1 VISRRPIIA
10 ITTYVADARW
20 GPWDQPVALVP
31 RGYVEAVS
39 RAGGRPVLV
48 PPCTDGV
55 AETLGL
61 ADGLIFCGGP
71 DLEPRLYGQPRA
83 AATAQLAPERDVPEL
98 QLLSAALEADV
109 PVLGICRGMQLL
121 NVVRSGTLVQHLP
134 DAIGHDG
141 HATAPGHFDLH
152 GVRTEPGTRTAA
164 ILGEDEV
171 VVHSGHH
178 QGVGHL
184 GEALAVGARAADGVI
199 EAIEDPGAA
208 FALGVLWHPEQG
220 DDLRLFEA
228 LVAAAAGAPVTAAS

>member
-1 VISRRPIIA
+1 MIPRRPIIA
-10 ITTYVADARW
+10 ITTYLADARW
-20 GPWDQPVALVP
+20 GPWDQPAALVP
-31 RGYVEAVS
+31 RGYVDAVS
-39 RAGGRPVLV
+39 RAGGRPVLL

-55 AETLGL
+55 GESLEL

-83 AATAQLAPERDVPEL
+83 PATVHLAPDRDVPEL

-134 DAIGHDG
+134 DLIGHDG
-141 HATAPGHFDLH
+141 HATAPGRFDRH

-164 ILGEDEV
+164 ILGDEV

-178 QGVGHL
+178 QGVGQV
-184 GEALAVGARAADGVI
+184 GEGLVVSARAQDGVI

-220 DDLRLFEA
+220 EDQRLFTA
-228 LVAAAAGAPVTAAS
+228 LVAAAAAIGAF